1 MKNAF
6 YYLLI
11 VVGIL
16 SYWQLEVFDY
26 VFFGKEIPNKEIT
39 NGLMPA
45 WMQIFCI
52 FIIIIPLLFA
62 LLSILCSECKIFRT
76 VSLVYAGLFG
86 ILNAYHFLDQ
96 LGKGLDNFMQPVL
109 LAVIL
114 AVNVV
119 LFVNLLKNC
128 KCCKKEVA

>member
-11 VVGIL
+11 VVGIVL
-16 SYWQLEVFDY
+16 HTQYEVLEY
-26 VFFGKEIPNKEIT
+26 VFFGKEIPT
-39 NGLMPA
+39 DTPASGLLPA

-52 FIIIIPLLFA
+52 LVIITPLLFA
-62 LLSILCSECKIFRT
+62 FLSTLCSECKVFTT
-76 VSLVYAGLFG
+76 VSLVYSGLLG
-86 ILNAYHFLDQ
+86 LLNAYHFLDQ

-119 LFVNLLKNC
+119 LFVNLLKSC